1 MENCPWFSGG
11 RGVWISPFNLK
22 EFILVGVSIFLKS
35 FNNFGEGFSIDLF
48 KKKNINLELA
58 CTALLTLVQI
68 EDPTG
73 KIDSHR
79 IYHIPKIIKALQE
92 NAATDQDKLSQIEWA
107 YLPLLDWHS
116 DGDGSPVTLEN
127 RLASDPD
134 FFCELIQ
141 LIYRAKGEESKE
153 NPSPKQRNIATNA
166 YRLLSIW
173 KIVPGSQAG
182 GELTF

>member
-1 MENCPWFSGG
+1 LLPVS
-11 RGVWISPFNLK
+11 
-22 EFILVGVSIFLKS
+22 LV
-35 FNNFGEGFSIDLF
+35 
-48 KKKNINLELA
+48 NIINPL
-58 CTALLTLVQI
+58 I

-79 IYHIPKIIKALQE
+79 IYHITKIIKALQK
-92 NAATDQDKLSQIEWA
+92 NTDTDQDKLFQIEWA

-141 LIYRAKGEESKE
+141 L
-153 NPSPKQRNIATNA
+153 T
-166 YRLLSIW
+166 
-173 KIVPGSQAG
+173 
-182 GELTF
+182 T